1 MVFAVWSLKL
11 TVLFLATFTDAHG
24 HMTVTESLTREISD
38 GATYLDQ
45 QSCEVKAQWWTSP
58 AANATGAVKSAQ
70 CVQTAQ
76 KDLPASAR
84 GPAFPTGSRRGP
96 AFPK

>member
-1 MVFAVWSLKL
+1 MWSLKL
-11 TVLFLATFTDAHG
+11 TVLFLATFTDAQG

-38 GATYLDQ
+38 GATYSDQ
-45 QSCEVKAQWWTSP
+45 QSCEVKAQWWMSP
-58 AANATGAVKSAQ
+58 AASATGAVKNAQ
-70 CVQTAQ
+70 CVQTTQ
-76 KDLPASAR
+76 KDLPASTR